1 MMEESLI
8 ALLLADPGVA
18 AVAGD
23 RVHWL
28 RRPQGEA
35 TPALVLSRVGG
46 GHAFTYGGRDDLVE
60 ARVQIDAWAER
71 LADVKAL
78 ARAVNALLSGY
89 RATSGSIRS
98 AFLNAERD
106 GLQDADP
113 FGTLARVSLDFTIW
127 HQENTL

>member
-1 MMEESLI
+1 MEEALI

-18 AVAGD
+18 TVAGD

-35 TPALVLSRVGG
+35 TPALVLTRVGG
-46 GHAFTYGGRDDLVE
+46 GHAYTYGGRDELIE
-60 ARVQIDAWAER
+60 TRVQIDAWAETYG
-71 LADVKAL
+71 AAKAL
-78 ARAVNALLSGY
+78 ARAVTSLLSGY
-89 RATSGSIRS
+89 RATSGPIRS

-127 HQENTL
+127 HQEI